1 MAEIDFE
8 GTAINTQQS
17 DDVKDQKQE
26 EDVTSL
32 EGTPDKEDVTGKSNE
47 TKENENK
54 NADDDNNQKQ
64 EDDKFSDVNPG
75 DVITFDGVDYTVD
88 DNKNLVDSDGNIF
101 KSLNDLGDVE
111 ISENDDDELSITNVI
126 KSIGLD
132 IKDEQGNSVEF
143 SNDVEGIKNYV
154 QAVIGNS
161 IEDIKTDTINKLYD
175 SIPNLKEYIDYV
187 ELNGTYVGFGNLPD
201 RRQVQLQKDN
211 VEQHKAIIRQAALEF
226 GNKTLSESYI
236 KYLEDSGRLYEEAEA
251 QLNNLIQLDIDNAKK
266 REEEVNRLKAE
277 QEQQE
282 QEYVNAV
289 YNTIKSRKLGDIE
302 LPTTFIRNIEGVK
315 KTATLDDFYK
325 YISEPNVV
333 DDKGTVKTQYAI
345 DTDNLSQQEVI
356 NKDILDA
363 WLLFTGNTYKDL
375 VSMYKK
381 EDEVKKLIISSRK
394 AKTNHSVKTIKSKA
408 KSVDYNDILF
418 G

>member
-8 GTAINTQQS
+8 GTAINTNSS
-17 DDVKDQKQE
+17 DDVKEQKQE

-54 NADDDNNQKQ
+54 NADNDDNQKQ

-75 DVITFDGVDYTVD
+75 DVVTFDGVDYTID
-88 DNKNLVDSDGNIF
+88 DDKNLVDADGNIF
-101 KSLNDLGDVE
+101 KSLKDLGDVE
-111 ISENDDDELSITNVI
+111 IAENDDNELNISNVI

-132 IKDEQGNSVEF
+132 IQDENGNSVEF
-143 SNDVEGIKNYV
+143 SNDVEGVKQYI
-154 QAVIGNS
+154 QTVIGNN
-161 IEDIKTDTINKLYD
+161 IDDIKKDAINELYN

-187 ELNGTYVGFGNLPD
+187 ELNGTYVGFGSLPD

-226 GNKTLSESYI
+226 GNKTLSETYI
-236 KYLEDSGRLYEEAEA
+236 KYLEDSGRLYEEAEI
-251 QLNNLIQLDIDNAKK
+251 QLNNLIQLDIDNAKE
-266 REEEVNRLKAE
+266 REEQVNRLKAE

-282 QEYVNAV
+282 QEYVDAV

-302 LPTTFIRNIEGVK
+302 LPTTFVRNVNGVK
-315 KTATLDDFYK
+315 KTVTIDDFYK

-333 DDKGTVKTQYAI
+333 DDKGTTKTQYAI
-345 DTDNLSQQEVI
+345 DTDNLSQQEVL

-408 KSVDYNDILF
+408 KTVDYNDILL

>member
-54 NADDDNNQKQ
+54 NADNADDKKQ

-111 ISENDDDELSITNVI
+111 ISESDDDELSITNVI

-175 SIPNLKEYIDYV
+175 TIPNLKEYIDYV

-333 DDKGTVKTQYAI
+333 DDKGTVKTQYSI

>member
-8 GTAINTQQS
+8 GTAINTNSS
-17 DDVKDQKQE
+17 DDVKEQKQE

-54 NADDDNNQKQ
+54 NADDDDNQKQ

-75 DVITFDGVDYTVD
+75 DVVTFDGVDYTID
-88 DNKNLVDSDGNIF
+88 DDKNLVDADGNIF
-101 KSLNDLGDVE
+101 KSLKDLGDIE
-111 ISENDDDELSITNVI
+111 ISENDDNELNISNII

-132 IKDEQGNSVEF
+132 IEDGEGNPIEF
-143 SNDVEGIKNYV
+143 SNDVEGVKQYI
-154 QAVIGNS
+154 QTVIGNN
-161 IEDIKTDTINKLYD
+161 IDDIKKDAINELYD

-187 ELNGTYVGFGNLPD
+187 ELNGTHVGFGSLPD

-226 GNKTLSESYI
+226 GNKTLSETYI
-236 KYLEDSGRLYEEAEA
+236 KYLEDSGRLYEEAET

-266 REEEVNRLKAE
+266 REEQVNRLKAE

-282 QEYVNAV
+282 QEYVDAV

-302 LPTTFIRNIEGVK
+302 LPTTFVRNVNGVK
-315 KTATLDDFYK
+315 KTVTIDDFYK

-333 DDKGTVKTQYAI
+333 DDRGTTKTQYAI

-375 VSMYKK
+375 VNNGLS
-381 EDEVKKLIISSRK
+381 LTRFS
-394 AKTNHSVKTIKSKA
+394 
-408 KSVDYNDILF
+408 
-418 G
+418 

>member
-54 NADDDNNQKQ
+54 NADDDNKQKQ